1 MDGKHILGEPKI
13 ELEKILKKI
22 RATIETMQGKVQD
35 LFEVEENTLRSRGT
49 SWSMNK
55 HNFLNKLKV
64 GIVRDLQDD
73 ITDIKHKIENSK
85 HDDKQIDNERVKER
99 DRLEIVINR
108 MEDEIDAFSK
118 IISRNKQDTKE
129 YNEAAEKA
137 IRELQHRIILV
148 AKQFAEKEEPNTEF
162 AGFQSEVNK
171 LEDKIRSEKSEI
183 ENVMTQLDLLIKTEN
198 KNKAYLNK
206 IHELENN
213 LSKERSGKTEIE
225 KEMKRVQYAMENFQ
239 ECRQS
244 LEDCEFVLM
253 SKEEECQWLN
263 EIIKSFITK
272 GTDPNVSV
280 KDVLLDHLK
289 FEKIKNK
296 CLIDNLEVLERTTN
310 KTEAQRLVKELQIS
324 LESEKNK
331 NEGLKII
338 LQIAMEASST
348 CDAQNI
354 TKKIV
359 EDFEKNQ
366 IEMNNLKCELDV
378 TKHPTKY
385 IKEMKYLQTCYDK
398 EKHTNMK
405 LQNEIDTIRRQWSMV
420 FKEKSKILPEA
431 LRIEHDEISSL
442 KAHIKLLEQ
451 ERSQSDRNVDDTI
464 TQLKKQIVDLKQLL
478 ADEAVSY
485 SLLLTNLSLRK
496 ENMEHNTLSSLENVD
511 TLNQNKIS
519 KSHRKNQQGEDSQEM
534 LDRLKEITLAVCKL
548 GKSKPLNDTFIKE
561 VQQVD
566 NICAL
571 QNYQIKMLCDQLSS
585 RLHVDT
591 ISFRQEESSTQSS
604 KIELRNCLQ
613 YLKEKILENDYLE
626 KVIFAEEIL
635 NEVINLREKL
645 NRVDS
650 NIGDIVNV
658 LLESK
663 EIFTKQV
670 TVGSN
675 SGGLVT
681 DNKRRLEETRETF
694 IQMYKIFTQLAQFG
708 FGKSNIMDR
717 FKTELMA
724 MQEIYDNVL
733 NVHPYDKT
741 SPFKKELLLERFE
754 KNVKA
759 IYGEI
764 KDINLFEYNLYT
776 PKKEADEIKYLEIQ
790 IREMQLQLQLE
801 NNKMTE
807 MRKCVY
813 EREKEINERDKER
826 EEEDNRGRDLKMM
839 IRSGTLAKMTLER
852 SLEKERSHLK
862 MLWFKEGKDWLH
874 NKLLNE
880 EPVSVEGMKIHIQEV
895 IDQEMKVRLE
905 LEHEKSIRLD
915 LEEQMSSIHLDIE
928 RTLFKSKR
936 TSRVGKNMKIE
947 PCSCLYLMEN
957 FILTMARKHDVLN
970 K

>member
-1 MDGKHILGEPKI
+1 MDGKHIIGEPNI
-13 ELEKILKKI
+13 ELEKILEKI
-22 RATIETMQGKVQD
+22 RATIETMQEKVQD
-35 LFEVEENTLRSRGT
+35 LIEMEGSHGL

-55 HNFLNKLKV
+55 PNFLDKLKD

-73 ITDIKHKIENSK
+73 ITDIKYKR
-85 HDDKQIDNERVKER
+85 DDKHIDNERIEER
-99 DRLEIVINR
+99 NRLEIVINR
-108 MEDEIDAFSK
+108 MEDEIDAFGK
-118 IISRNKQDTKE
+118 IISRNKQHTKE

-137 IRELQHRIILV
+137 IRELQHRLIGV
-148 AKQFAEKEEPNTEF
+148 AEQFAEKEEPNTEF
-162 AGFQSEVNK
+162 AGFKSEVNK
-171 LEDKIRSEKSEI
+171 LEDKIRPKKSEI
-183 ENVMTQLDLLIKTEN
+183 ENGRTQLDLLIKTEN
-198 KNKAYLNK
+198 QNKAYLNK

-225 KEMKRVQYAMENFQ
+225 KDMKIAQYVIKNFQ
-239 ECRQS
+239 EYRQS
-244 LEDCEFVLM
+244 LEDCEFVLV

-272 GTDPNVSV
+272 SADLHVSI

-289 FEKIKNK
+289 FEKIKNL

-310 KTEAQRLVKELQIS
+310 NTEAQRLLKELQIS
-324 LESEKNK
+324 LESEKKK
-331 NEGLKII
+331 NEGLKVI
-338 LQIAMEASST
+338 LQIAMEAGST
-348 CDAQNI
+348 CDGQNM

-366 IEMNNLKCELDV
+366 IEINNLKCELNV

-385 IKEMKYLQTCYDK
+385 IKEMNYLHTCYDK

-405 LQNEIDTIRRQWSMV
+405 LQNEIDTIKRQWSMV

-451 ERSQSDRNVDDTI
+451 ERSQSERNVDDTI
-464 TQLKKQIVDLKQLL
+464 KQLKKQIFDLKQVL

-485 SLLLTNLSLRK
+485 SLLLANLSLRK
-496 ENMEHNTLSSLENVD
+496 ENMEHNKLASLENVD
-511 TLNQNKIS
+511 TINHNKIS
-519 KSHRKNQQGEDSQEM
+519 HAKDQQDEDIQEM

-548 GKSKPLNDTFIKE
+548 GKSKTSNDTFIKE

-566 NICAL
+566 NICTL

-591 ISFRQEESSTQSS
+591 ISFCQEESSTQSS
-604 KIELRNCLQ
+604 KIELRDCLQ
-613 YLKEKILENDYLE
+613 YLKEKIVEKDYVE

-635 NEVINLREKL
+635 NEVIHLREKL

-650 NIGDIVNV
+650 TIADIVNV
-658 LLESK
+658 ILESK
-663 EIFTKQV
+663 KMFTNQV
-670 TVGSN
+670 TVGSD
-675 SGGLVT
+675 SSGLVT

-694 IQMYKIFTQLAQFG
+694 IRMYKIFTQLAQFG
-708 FGKSNIMDR
+708 YGKSNIMDR

-724 MQEIYDNVL
+724 MQEIYDNIL
-733 NVHPYDKT
+733 NVDPYDKT
-741 SPFKKELLLERFE
+741 SPFKRELLLERFE

-764 KDINLFEYNLYT
+764 EDINLFEYNLYT
-776 PKKEADEIKYLEIQ
+776 SKKEADEIKYLEIQ
-790 IREMQLQLQLE
+790 VREMRLQLQLE
-801 NNKMTE
+801 DKKMME
-807 MRKCVY
+807 MKKCVH
-813 EREKEINERDKER
+813 EREKEINERDEKR
-826 EEEDNRGRDLKMM
+826 VEEENRGRDLQMM
-839 IRSGTLAKMTLER
+839 IRSGTLAKMALER

-862 MLWFKEGKDWLH
+862 MMWFKEGKDWLH
-874 NKLLNE
+874 NKLLSE
-880 EPVSVEGMKIHIQEV
+880 DPVSVEGMKIHIQEI

-928 RTLFKSKR
+928 RTFFKSKR
-936 TSRVGKNMKIE
+936 TSHVGNTVKIE
-947 PCSCLYLMEN
+947 PCSCLYRMEN